1 MPTTVSLTIRA
12 EIPAQPG
19 AFGQVMAAIGGAG
32 GEVVGVEVV
41 RSTKATVTRDIIV
54 QVRGDE
60 GGEAVVGAISGV
72 AGVKVHDVTDRVL
85 LAHQGGKMAMQNR
98 MALKSRDDLSMAYT
112 PGVARVCMAIH
123 DDPEQVWDLTIRAN
137 TVMVVSDGSAV
148 VGEGDLGPEA
158 SLPAVEAKCMF
169 LREMAGIDGFPLPV
183 TVRDPD
189 EMVRVLARISSVV
202 GGYHL
207 TDIAEPRCFEIVH
220 KLGAAVDVPVF
231 HDNQEGHAAAMLAA
245 VMNGLEL
252 AGKQLSESRLVVCG
266 LGPYGV
272 ATVRTMVGAGAGEVI
287 ACNRDGA
294 VHSGREGLNE
304 DLLWVAEHTNPQ
316 GRTGSVHE
324 LMKGADVFIGFSVP
338 GLLTA
343 DHISSMAADPVV
355 FALAMP
361 EPEISPQEAAGVARV
376 IGTGRPDAPN
386 QINSTL
392 AFPGIWRGALDCR
405 ATRINDEMV
414 MAAAHAIAQVCRD
427 EGLAEDYVVPSVFNK
442 RLVPAVA
449 AAVRRAA
456 EESGVAR
463 IPVGAG

>member
-1 MPTTVSLTIRA
+1 MHL
-12 EIPAQPG
+12 
-19 AFGQVMAAIGGAG
+19 
-32 GEVVGVEVV
+32 
-41 RSTKATVTRDIIV
+41 
-54 QVRGDE
+54 
-60 GGEAVVGAISGV
+60 
-72 AGVKVHDVTDRVL
+72 
-85 LAHQGGKMAMQNR
+85 GGKMTMQNR
-98 MALKSRDDLSMAYT
+98 AALTSRDDLSMAYT

-123 DDPEQVWDLTIRAN
+123 DDPDLVWGLTIRAN

-148 VGEGDLGPEA
+148 VGEGDLGPHA
-158 SLPAVEAKCMF
+158 ALPAIEAKCMF

-189 EMVRVLARISSVV
+189 QIARILARISSVV
-202 GGYHL
+202 GGFHL
-207 TDIAEPRCFEIVH
+207 TDIEAPRCFEVLH

-245 VMNGLEL
+245 VMNGLEV
-252 AGKQLSESRLVVCG
+252 AGKRLDDSRVVVCG
-266 LGPYGV
+266 MGPYGV
-272 ATVRTMVGAGAGEVI
+272 ATARTLVTAGTGEVV

-294 VHSGREGLNE
+294 VHSGREGLDP
-304 DLLWVAEHTNPQ
+304 DLAWVAEHTNPQ
-316 GRTGSVHE
+316 GRTGTVHE
-324 LMKGADVFIGFSVP
+324 LLEGADVFIGFSVP
-338 GLLTA
+338 GLLSA
-343 DHISSMAADPVV
+343 DDIRRMAPDPVV

-361 EPEISPQEAAGVARV
+361 DPEITPQEAAGVARV

-386 QINSTL
+386 QINSTI

-414 MAAAHAIAQVCRD
+414 MAAAHAIAAVCRE
-427 EGLAEDYVVPSVFNK
+427 EGLSEDYVVPSVFNR

-463 IPVGAG
+463 IRSAAA

>member
-1 MPTTVSLTIRA
+1 
-12 EIPAQPG
+12 
-19 AFGQVMAAIGGAG
+19 
-32 GEVVGVEVV
+32 
-41 RSTKATVTRDIIV
+41 
-54 QVRGDE
+54 
-60 GGEAVVGAISGV
+60 
-72 AGVKVHDVTDRVL
+72 
-85 LAHQGGKMAMQNR
+85 
-98 MALKSRDDLSMAYT
+98 
-112 PGVARVCMAIH
+112 
-123 DDPEQVWDLTIRAN
+123 
-137 TVMVVSDGSAV
+137 MVVSDGSAV

-183 TVRDPD
+183 AVRDPD
-189 EMVRVLARISSVV
+189 EMVRVLTRISSVV

-207 TDIAEPRCFEIVH
+207 TDIAEPRCFEVLH
-220 KLGAAVDVPVF
+220 KLGAAVDIPVF
-231 HDNQEGHAAAMLAA
+231 HDNQEGHAAAVLAG

-252 AGKQLSESRLVVCG
+252 AGKSLSGARIVVCG

-272 ATVRTMVGAGAGEVI
+272 ATVRTLVNAGAGEVI

-294 VHSGREGLNE
+294 VHSGKEGLDP
-304 DLLWVAEHTNPQ
+304 DLAWVAEHSNPQ
-316 GRTGSVHE
+316 GRTGTVHE
-324 LMKGADVFIGFSVP
+324 VLEGADVFVGFSVP

-343 DHISSMAADPVV
+343 DHIRTMASDPVV

-361 EPEISPQEAAGVARV
+361 EPEISPADAAGVARV
-376 IGTGRPDAPN
+376 FGTGRPDAPN

-414 MAAAHAIAQVCRD
+414 MAAAHAIAEVCRE

-449 AAVRRAA
+449 AAVRKAA
-456 EESGVAR
+456 EGSGVAR
-463 IPVGAG
+463 ITAGTA

>member
-1 MPTTVSLTIRA
+1 MPTTRSLTIRA
-12 EIPAQPG
+12 AVPAQPG
-19 AFGQVMAAIGGAG
+19 AFGQVMAAIGDAG
-32 GEVVGVEVV
+32 GEVIGVEVV
-41 RSTKATVTRDIIV
+41 RSTKTDVTRDIIV

-60 GGEAVVGAISGV
+60 GAEAVLRAVRGISGV
-72 AGVKVHDVTDRVL
+72 AVQDVVDRVL
-85 LAHQGGKMAMQNR
+85 LAHSGGKIAMQNR
-98 MALKSRDDLSMAYT
+98 AALTSRDDLSMAYT

-158 SLPAVEAKCMF
+158 ALPAVEAKCMF

-189 EMVRVLARISSVV
+189 EMTRVLARISSVV

-207 TDIAEPRCFEIVH
+207 TDIEAPRCFEVIH

-245 VMNGLEL
+245 VMNGLEV
-252 AGKQLSESRLVVCG
+252 AGKQLGDSRVVVCG
-266 LGPYGV
+266 MGPYGV
-272 ATVRTMVGAGAGEVI
+272 STVRALLTAGAGDVI
-287 ACNRDGA
+287 ACNREGA
-294 VHSGREGLNE
+294 VHEGRDLDPDLAWIAERTNRERRSG
-304 DLLWVAEHTNPQ
+304 T
-316 GRTGSVHE
+316 VHE
-324 LMKGADVFIGFSVP
+324 LLEGADVFIGFSVP
-338 GLLTA
+338 GLLDA
-343 DHISSMAADPVV
+343 DDIRKMASDPVV

-361 EPEISPQEAAGVARV
+361 EPEITPQQAAGVARV

-405 ATRINDEMV
+405 ATRINDDMV
-414 MAAAHAIAQVCRD
+414 MAAAHAIARVCRED
-427 EGLAEDYVVPSVFNK
+427 GLSEDYVVPSVFN
-442 RLVPAVA
+442 RALVPAVA

-463 IPVGAG
+463 IRSNAE